1 MKNMIL
7 RALMLSLLV
16 TGYSADGLSFFKKL
30 GKNAVARAEIDQ
42 QTTSN
47 RLQKERAALEKD
59 EAALA
64 RAQSS
69 GNVKP
74 LAKLAASIA
83 KRKVV
88 IQQLEAKLEANTQ
101 TLRTIQDQQANMH
114 VEDKRTLLADA
125 KTAATEL
132 QQEVMRVKKEVIDML
147 NKSMKTAQSQLKNFE
162 KKSANDTLVINAFND
177 LQDKISLAK
186 TYTDAI
192 KNAELN
198 PPDNNIADD
207 ISGSDDEFKFP
218 QFDDSTQDDG
228 ADDAYIPA
236 PSPVARQTL
245 RSSSS
250 SSDLSGSRGRPALR
264 RRSSSSDLS
273 GSRGRPALRRSSSSS
288 DFSGISQQKSIYN
301 GTPGR
306 RPLSRA
312 GSARAISA
320 DMYR

>member
-30 GKNAVARAEIDQ
+30 GKNAVVRAEIDQ

-47 RLQKERAALEKD
+47 RLQKERAALERD
-59 EAALA
+59 IAALA
-64 RAQSS
+64 RAKSS

-74 LAKLAASIA
+74 LAKLSASIA

-101 TLRTIQDQQANMH
+101 TLHTIQDQQANMH
-114 VEDKRTLLADA
+114 VEDKRTVLADA
-125 KTAATEL
+125 KTALTEL
-132 QQEVMRVKKEVIDML
+132 QQEYNRVKKEVIDVL

-177 LQDKISLAK
+177 LQDKISFARI
-186 TYTDAI
+186 YTNAI
-192 KNAELN
+192 RNAESN

-207 ISGSDDEFKFP
+207 RDILNEDSSFS
-218 QFDDSTQDDG
+218 QFDDFSQDDG

-236 PSPVARQTL
+236 PSPVARQAL
-245 RSSSS
+245 RRSS
-250 SSDLSGSRGRPALR
+250 SSDLSGSRGRPAL

-288 DFSGISQQKSIYN
+288 DLSGISQQKSN